1 MTVVVT
7 LRPLYHREKFP
18 VHIEVEARWALELVW
33 MCVEM
38 RKSLA
43 PTGI

>member
-1 MTVVVT
+1 MRVVVA
-7 LRPLYHREKFP
+7 LRPLYHLEKIP
-18 VHIEVEARWALELVW
+18 VLIEAEARWALELVS
-33 MCVEM
+33 MCMEM